1 MTSIRLP
8 TDLPFPTFVVG
19 SLPRPQWIRE
29 LIEDRKAGRLS
40 DASAEALLDD
50 AIPSAIRLQ
59 ERAGLD
65 FLSDGEWRRESY
77 VKVFADAVDGFLPDL
92 IPSGP
97 ASSTLMYPAVV
108 APLRPRRP
116 IAAAA
121 AAFLK
126 AHTTSRVIV
135 ALPSPYTIARRMWSP
150 EHSRDAYATREEFL
164 TACIPIVRQE
174 IHRLADLG
182 VHAIQLDDPWLAL
195 LVDPAYRER
204 AGITDVDH
212 EIELSIHGV
221 NGATEGLWEVGNTG
235 KVGESGEA
243 GESKAGKVLL
253 SVHLCHA
260 HSNRRH
266 STRGP
271 YDLIVG
277 ALGRMNVHRF
287 AMEFATPDA
296 EGIGVLERFPENK
309 ILGLGVIDHTDRRV
323 ETPEQV
329 VQRAE
334 AAMRFVPQER
344 LSLNT
349 DCGFAPSSVNPMDLD
364 EAYLKLKSLCQGA
377 ALLREKYA

>member
-1 MTSIRLP
+1 MTPIASVAAHAA
-8 TDLPFPTFVVG
+8 TYFPTFVVG

-29 LIEDRKAGRLS
+29 LIEDRKTGRLS
-40 DASAEALLDD
+40 ETDADKLLDT
-50 AIPSAIRLQ
+50 AVPSAISLQ

-65 FLSDGEWRRESY
+65 YFSDGEWRRESY
-77 VKVFADAVDGFLPDL
+77 VKIFADAVDGFLPDL

-97 ASSTLMYPAVV
+97 ASSNLMYPAVV
-108 APLRPRRP
+108 APLAPRRP
-116 IAAAA
+116 IAADA
-121 AAFLK
+121 AAFVK
-126 AHTTSRVIV
+126 DHTTSRVIV
-135 ALPSPYTIARRMWSP
+135 AIPSPYTIARRMWSP
-150 EHSRDAYATREEFL
+150 EHSRGAYATREDFL
-164 TACIPIVRQE
+164 TACVPIVRRE
-174 IHRLADLG
+174 IERLAALG
-182 VHAIQLDDPWLAL
+182 VQAIQLDDPWLAL

-204 AGITDVDH
+204 VGIKDVDH
-212 EIELSIHGV
+212 EIELSIQGV
-221 NGATEGLWEVGNTG
+221 NGATEGIWG
-235 KVGESGEA
+235 S
-243 GESKAGKVLL
+243 SDVLL

-271 YDLIVG
+271 YDLIIG

-296 EGIGVLERFPENK
+296 EGIDVLRRFPEDK
-309 ILGLGVIDHTDRRV
+309 ILGLGVIDHTDRHV

-329 VQRAE
+329 MQRAE
-334 AAMRFVPQER
+334 AAMQFVPKER

-364 EAYLKLKSLCQGA
+364 EAYLKLKSLCRGA

>member
-1 MTSIRLP
+1 MTPIAPSMA
-8 TDLPFPTFVVG
+8 LPFPTFVVG

-29 LIEDRKAGRLS
+29 IIEDRKRGDLTEKA
-40 DASAEALLDD
+40 AAELLDD

-65 FLSDGEWRRESY
+65 YLSDGEWRRESY
-77 VKVFADAVDGFLPDL
+77 VKIFADAVDGFLPDA

-97 ASSTLMYPAVV
+97 ASPGLMYPAVV
-108 APLRPRRP
+108 APLRARRP
-116 IAAAA
+116 IAADA

-135 ALPSPYTIARRMWSP
+135 AIPSPYTIARRMWSP
-150 EHSRDAYATREEFL
+150 DHSRDAYPTREAFM
-164 TACIPIVRQE
+164 ADCVPIVRDELQ
-174 IHRLADLG
+174 RLVELG
-182 VHAIQLDDPWLAL
+182 VDAVQLDDPWLAL

-204 AGITDVDH
+204 VGITDVDH
-212 EIELSIHGV
+212 EIELAIRGV
-221 NGATEGLWEVGNTG
+221 NGATEGIWE
-235 KVGESGEA
+235 S
-243 GESKAGKVLL
+243 GKVLL

-271 YDLIVG
+271 YDLIIG
-277 ALGRMNVHRF
+277 ALGEMNVHRF

-296 EGIGVLERFPENK
+296 EGVGVLRRFPENK
-309 ILGLGVIDHTDRRV
+309 ILGLGVIDHTDRHV
-323 ETPEQV
+323 ETPEEV
-329 VQRAE
+329 VRRAE
-334 AAMRFVPQER
+334 AAMAFVPSTR

-364 EAYLKLKSLCQGA
+364 EAYLKLKALCEGA
-377 ALLREKYA
+377 ALLRDKYA